1 MNAVRSQPVDVSL
14 LELADT
20 HLTNWVLH
28 LPTIKRKPMNR
39 DGSVDEVLF
48 EAHMIIGACSILL
61 HRPRSDLSYEDIKDV
76 TTCVGGG
83 PRSLA
88 SNYQEFHTA
97 KSVNAAMEICMLIK
111 MPCPLIKHTPFFT
124 CAITMAAVVYLS
136 YWSFIATETGDAT
149 VKEHIRLNIGSL
161 KTLATFMP
169 IAEKTLNQVQ
179 GVASEI
185 FRSRKAI
192 VNDYWDP
199 TARQELLR
207 KMIEEAPTGLLT
219 ELPDMQNNTVVVP
232 F

>member
-1 MNAVRSQPVDVSL
+1 
-14 LELADT
+14 
-20 HLTNWVLH
+20 
-28 LPTIKRKPMNR
+28 
-39 DGSVDEVLF
+39 
-48 EAHMIIGACSILL
+48 
-61 HRPRSDLSYEDIKDV
+61 
-76 TTCVGGG
+76 
-83 PRSLA
+83 
-88 SNYQEFHTA
+88 
-97 KSVNAAMEICMLIK
+97 LIK

-199 TARQELLR
+199 TARQEMLR
-207 KMIEEAPTGLLT
+207 KMIEEAPTGLLA
-219 ELPDMQNNTVVVP
+219 EVPDMQENTVVVP